1 MKEKILKLLTEMVAI
16 NSRTNTEQE
25 RQIED
30 YLYGVLCGLDYFKE
44 NGTHFGQ
51 IALPGDSCGRR
62 IVYGL
67 VKGKS
72 NKTVVLMNHHDVVGT
87 EVYGALEPY
96 AFNVSELEKKMRTEL
111 LDEDTHKDLVSGEW
125 LFGRGSCD
133 MKGGIAVQLALL
145 EEYSQE
151 PAAGNLLFVSVPDEE
166 SFSAGMRGALWLF
179 EEFKKDWGLNYK
191 LLINCEPNEKI
202 GNEQVVSVGSVG
214 KLLPVVLVQGK
225 AVQIGSYYE
234 GINPILLLS
243 EIVCATEGDENL
255 VEICGNEA
263 TVPPVWNFMRDLKE
277 SYDFS
282 LPQRAVG
289 YCNILTFYKT
299 PADIMQLFLEKC
311 QSVVSGMQLRRK
323 NKVDI
328 RIMPYSELLT
338 LARKKAGFSNFFTK
352 LHCDIEEA
360 VHVQGADYPSVTI
373 QMMQEVLNF
382 ANLAEPVIIVAF
394 APPYY
399 PATNS
404 IKLAGASFQR
414 VMQTISNSLPVIFK
428 QYFLGVSDCSYCGVD
443 SPIAGDYYAI
453 NTPVWG
459 SLYSFDIGALNRIKI
474 PFVLLGPWGK
484 SLHQKTERVNVVS
497 LTEVLPPLLKNV
509 IKDVWTKDII

>member
-30 YLYGVLCGLDYFKE
+30 YLYGVLCGLPYFKAH
-44 NGTHFGQ
+44 GTHFGQ
-51 IALPGDSCGRR
+51 IALPGDYCGRR

-67 VKGKS
+67 VKGGNS
-72 NKTVVLMNHHDVVGT
+72 KTVVLMNHHDVVGT

-96 AFNVSELEKKMRTEL
+96 AFNMPELAKHLRTEL
-111 LDEDTHKDLVSGEW
+111 LDADTHKDLVSGEW
-125 LFGRGSCD
+125 LFGRGTCD
-133 MKGGIAVQLALL
+133 MKGGIAVQLAIL
-145 EEYSQE
+145 EEYSQN
-151 PAAGNLLFVSVPDEE
+151 PDAGNLLFVSVPDEE

-179 EEFKKDWGLNYK
+179 EEFKKDWNLDYK

-214 KLLPVVLVQGK
+214 KLLPVILAQGK

-263 TVPPVWNFMRDLKE
+263 TVPPVWNFMRDLKD

-289 YCNILTFYKT
+289 YCNILTFGKT
-299 PADIMQLFLEKC
+299 PADIMQVFLEKC
-311 QSVVSGMQLRRK
+311 QSVVDRMQLGCK
-323 NKVDI
+323 NKADI
-328 RIMPYSELLT
+328 RIMPYSELFI
-338 LARKKAGFSNFFTK
+338 LAKKKEGFTTFFAK
-352 LHCDIEEA
+352 LQRNIEKA
-360 VHVQGADYPSVTI
+360 VHGQGNDYPSVTI
-373 QMMQEVLNF
+373 QMLQEVLNF

-404 IKLAGASFQR
+404 VKLAGESFEKT
-414 VMQTISNSLPVIFK
+414 MQTISDSLPVVFK
-428 QYFLGVSDCSYCGVD
+428 QYFLGVSDCSYCGVER
-443 SPIAGDYYAI
+443 PIDGDYYAT

-459 SLYSFDIGALNRIKI
+459 SLYSFDIEALNRVKI

-484 SLHQKTERVNVVS
+484 SLHQRTERVNIIS
-497 LTEVLPPLLKNV
+497 LTEELPAVLKKV
-509 IKDVWTKDII
+509 IKDVWTRDII

>member
-1 MKEKILKLLTEMVAI
+1 MKKKILELLEEMVAI

-25 RQIED
+25 RQMED
-30 YLYGVLCGLDYFKE
+30 YLYGVLCELPYFKA
-44 NGTHFGQ
+44 NGTYFGQ
-51 IALPGDSCGRR
+51 IALSGDSCGRR

-67 VKGKS
+67 VKGTS

-96 AFNVSELEKKMRTEL
+96 AFNMSELAKKMQTEL

-145 EEYSQE
+145 EEYSQN

-179 EEFKKDWGLNYK
+179 EEFKKDWDLDYK
-191 LLINCEPNEKI
+191 LLINCEPNEKL
-202 GNEQVVSVGSVG
+202 NDKQVVSVGSVG

-234 GINPILLLS
+234 GVNPILLLS
-243 EIVCATEGDENL
+243 EIVCATEGDQNL
-255 VEICGNEA
+255 VETCGTEA

-282 LPQRAVG
+282 LPLRAVG

-299 PADIMQLFLEKC
+299 PEDIMQLFLERC
-311 QSVVSGMQLRRK
+311 QSVVERMQTGCK
-323 NKVDI
+323 NIVETKV
-328 RIMPYSELLT
+328 MPYSELLI
-338 LARKKAGFSNFFTK
+338 LAKKKEGFVDFFAK
-352 LHCDIEEA
+352 LNSAIEQKIR
-360 VHVQGADYPSVTI
+360 VKDSDYPSATI
-373 QMMQEVLNF
+373 QIMQEVLNF

-404 IKLAGASFQR
+404 IKLAGASFTGI
-414 VMQTISNSLPVIFK
+414 MQIISSSLPVVFK

-443 SPIAGDYYAI
+443 SPIAGDYYAT
-453 NTPVWG
+453 NTPAWG
-459 SLYSFDIGALNRIKI
+459 SLYSFDIGAVNRLKM

-484 SLHQKTERVNVVS
+484 SLHQRTERVNISS
-497 LTEVLPPLLKNV
+497 LTDVLPRILKTV
-509 IKDVWTKDII
+509 IKEVWKSGII

>member
-16 NSRTNTEQE
+16 NSRTNTENE
-25 RQIED
+25 REIED
-30 YLYGVLCGLDYFKE
+30 YLYGVLCGLPYFKAH
-44 NGTHFGQ
+44 GTHFGQ

-87 EVYGALEPY
+87 EVYGTLEPY
-96 AFNVSELEKKMRTEL
+96 AFNMSELAKKLRTEL
-111 LDEDTHKDLVSGEW
+111 LDEDAHKDLLSGEW

-145 EEYSQE
+145 EDYSQNPE
-151 PAAGNLLFVSVPDEE
+151 AGNLLFVSVPDEE

-179 EEFKKDWGLNYK
+179 EEFEKDWDLEYK

-202 GNEQVVSVGSVG
+202 DHEQVVSVGSVG

-243 EIVCATEGDENL
+243 EIVCSTEGDENL

-263 TVPPVWNFMRDLKE
+263 TVPPVWNFMRDLKD

-311 QSVVSGMQLRRK
+311 QLVVDRMQLGRK
-323 NKVDI
+323 DKEEI
-328 RIMPYSELLT
+328 KIMPYSELFI
-338 LARKKAGFSNFFTK
+338 LAQKKKGFATFFAK
-352 LHCDIEEA
+352 LQHDIEEV
-360 VHVQGADYPSVTI
+360 VHVQGSDYPSVTI
-373 QMMQEVLNF
+373 QMLQEVLNF
-382 ANLAEPVIIVAF
+382 ANLTEPVIIIGF

-404 IKLAGASFQR
+404 VKLAGACFEKI
-414 VMQTISNSLPVIFK
+414 MQTISNSLPVVFK

-443 SPIAGDYYAI
+443 SPIAGDYYI
-453 NTPVWG
+453 TNTPIWG
-459 SLYSFDIGALNRIKI
+459 SLYSFDIGALNRVKI

-484 SLHQKTERVNVVS
+484 SLHQRTERVNIVS
-497 LTEVLPPLLKNV
+497 LTEVLPPVLQNV
-509 IKDVWTKDII
+509 IKDVWAKDII